1 MSLFILAAAY
11 LVTALGLVFLIDQ
24 IVGVMF
30 QAPDENLPISPYTSA
45 ARLLRRMVK

>member
-1 MSLFILAAAY
+1 MSLLILASIY

-30 QAPDENLPISPYTSA
+30 RAPDENVPASPYGAA
-45 ARLLRRMVK
+45 ARLLRKMVK

>member
-1 MSLFILAAAY
+1 MSLLILASIY

-30 QAPDENLPISPYTSA
+30 RPPDENVPVSPYSAA
-45 ARLLRRMVK
+45 ARLFRKMVK